1 MKQVI
6 LTMLDIIADLEKKLK
21 QKEDDLNKVINYL
34 AMKGIYITVHG
45 EELFSKLDAENVNF
59 HENV

>member
-45 EELFSKLDAENVNF
+45 EELFSELDAENVNF

>member
-34 AMKGIYITVHG
+34 AMKGIYITVHS
-45 EELFSKLDAENVNF
+45 EELTSKLDAENVNF